1 MRFQDIRRRGAQS
14 PLDLTA
20 VLWEESTMKLLSPP
34 GIQCEP
40 EPTGVL
46 QSHARLLQKAVQSRP
61 ELPSFSHRLVTVV
74 CMGNPLLS
82 VLVQPGAE
90 VCKPLLQTQMLC
102 KSWLKQ
108 WVPLLEGEHVHRD

>member
-1 MRFQDIRRRGAQS
+1 
-14 PLDLTA
+14 
-20 VLWEESTMKLLSPP
+20 MKLLSPP
-34 GIQCEP
+34 GIQCEG

-61 ELPSFSHRLVTVV
+61 ELPSFSHRLVAIV

-90 VCKPLLQTQMLC
+90 VRKLLLQTRILRKC
-102 KSWLKQ
+102 WLKQ
-108 WVPLLEGEHVHRD
+108 WVPLLEGGHVHRGWWTLHGKTRP